1 MNKNGTKSY
10 KCRRY
15 ELRSL
20 QNAVESA
27 LARINGVSAAEVNL
41 DKGQVRVDY
50 DEDKV
55 QLSDMKDAI
64 EDQGYDVK

>member
-1 MNKNGTKSY
+1 MGQKVINVEGMSCDHCK
-10 KCRRY
+10 
-15 ELRSL
+15 
-20 QNAVESA
+20 NAVESA

>member
-1 MNKNGTKSY
+1 MGQKIINVEGMSCDHCK
-10 KCRRY
+10 
-15 ELRSL
+15 
-20 QNAVESA
+20 NAVESA
-27 LARINGVSAAEVNL
+27 LAKINGVSAAEVNL

>member
-1 MNKNGTKSY
+1 MEQKIINVEGMSCDHCK
-10 KCRRY
+10 
-15 ELRSL
+15 
-20 QNAVESA
+20 NAVESA
-27 LARINGVSAAEVNL
+27 LAKINGVSAAEVNL

-64 EDQGYDVK
+64 EDQGYDVKE

>member
-1 MNKNGTKSY
+1 MGQKVINVEGMSCDHCK
-10 KCRRY
+10 
-15 ELRSL
+15 
-20 QNAVESA
+20 NAVESA

-41 DKGQVRVDY
+41 GKGQVRVDY